1 MSSLVAMEKADE
13 EARDGKIFV
22 FFLEGRSIPMPVNHQ
37 LSKTASQWKIDS
49 REFVNNYDSKWIIKP
64 HDNSHHPGVN
74 LSTDELYELIFLQP
88 GKPTEAGKQHMF
100 ELMKAEL
107 AEFREK
113 PHESTFP
120 DDTHDKCQKTL
131 GQVLEFLESRYNT
144 VYTQLGRNMNA
155 KRGKT
160 LKSRFKIG
168 KKRCP
173 PGCMKRKASR
183 KVSRKRRSTKHK
195 ASRKRK
201 SAKRKSRKSKKKT
214 VKELRADC
222 KAKGLVYDL
231 KSKKCRP
238 SKLQS
243 AKRKVSRKRRSA
255 KRKVS
260 RKRQST
266 KRKVSRKRR
275 SAKRKVSRKKVIGG
289 KMRTIHK
296 SKNPIPYEEDWAKG
310 FVTHVGPGG
319 GGGRNNY
326 TGAKKVPTRRIL
338 DARKKLIDKVYE
350 IHYQLLAIDSYFVYD
365 LISGKIL
372 SPEEWRY
379 PPQFMDRDELK
390 DYVHMATKFLKKE
403 RKKYKHKKSHK
414 FSVGKKRVGK
424 KRVGKKRVGK
434 RARDKSRRHKKDKSR
449 RHKKDKSGRHKKDK
463 SGRHKKKLK
472 FSAGK
477 RTKRKYKK
485 RTKRKYKK
493 RTKQNSRRNRKAP
506 KLKRYG
512 TLTSQEYR
520 NYKFDKS
527 KILRHLNFVVSPT
540 KTDREVLAQVDISRL
555 VKFMGE
561 DDYSLAHTKIYPK
574 YSTDLLAWL
583 LDGVH
588 FSSHLPGDK
597 IIAYHRNPTSYLKY
611 LLETPRSKVITPKL
625 EYTSGIFNIIDG
637 RHRLGFYHFFD
648 IDGLVLVNKEGRRKI
663 KNLGGRKFTSL
674 ERLPGGNKVR
684 SNIKELPKDVSKII
698 NSRIMDIAKEAVKSH
713 KDPLKFIP
721 PQIKGRGE
729 LTQYKKAVKYLQKK
743 HKFSAGNKIPATH
756 EADKNL
762 SKAAKAWRKA
772 SMDCFAENG
781 KATMK
786 IKRLTKKLRKCS
798 RNLTLS
804 RELLKAN
811 EKKTHKFRNGDGEK
825 KPVFNDSKSKELM
838 REYMKAMTNIK
849 KKPVVLYAGTKGWMH
864 HPRGFGTPSDR

>member
-1 MSSLVAMEKADE
+1 
-13 EARDGKIFV
+13 
-22 FFLEGRSIPMPVNHQ
+22 
-37 LSKTASQWKIDS
+37 
-49 REFVNNYDSKWIIKP
+49 
-64 HDNSHHPGVN
+64 
-74 LSTDELYELIFLQP
+74 
-88 GKPTEAGKQHMF
+88 
-100 ELMKAEL
+100 
-107 AEFREK
+107 
-113 PHESTFP
+113 
-120 DDTHDKCQKTL
+120 
-131 GQVLEFLESRYNT
+131 
-144 VYTQLGRNMNA
+144 
-155 KRGKT
+155 
-160 LKSRFKIG
+160 
-168 KKRCP
+168 
-173 PGCMKRKASR
+173 
-183 KVSRKRRSTKHK
+183 
-195 ASRKRK
+195 
-201 SAKRKSRKSKKKT
+201 
-214 VKELRADC
+214 
-222 KAKGLVYDL
+222 
-231 KSKKCRP
+231 
-238 SKLQS
+238 
-243 AKRKVSRKRRSA
+243 
-255 KRKVS
+255 
-260 RKRQST
+260 
-266 KRKVSRKRR
+266 
-275 SAKRKVSRKKVIGG
+275 
-289 KMRTIHK
+289 
-296 SKNPIPYEEDWAKG
+296 
-310 FVTHVGPGG
+310 
-319 GGGRNNY
+319 
-326 TGAKKVPTRRIL
+326 
-338 DARKKLIDKVYE
+338 
-350 IHYQLLAIDSYFVYD
+350 
-365 LISGKIL
+365 
-372 SPEEWRY
+372 
-379 PPQFMDRDELK
+379 MDRDELK

-414 FSVGKKRVGK
+414 FSVDKKRVGK

-449 RHKKDKSGRHKKDK
+449 RHKKDKSR
-463 SGRHKKKLK
+463 RHKKKLK
-472 FSAGK
+472 FSAG
-477 RTKRKYKK
+477 K

-520 NYKFDKS
+520 NYGRKLRRAAKSGVTLDGKKFDKS

-597 IIAYHRNPTSYLKY
+597 SIAYHRNPTSYLKY

-698 NSRIMDIAKEAVKSH
+698 NPRIMDIAKEAVKSH

-811 EKKTHKFRNGDGEK
+811 EKKKSHRFKMFGDSLTRLSKYKDPRSQESIAALQKTMSGINPPYMSLTHCYKRVPGQLG
-825 KPVFNDSKSKELM
+825 KPDPECIRKVNQFNALHGWRLDYGSKMGKPSKGYE
-838 REYMKAMTNIK
+838 
-849 KKPVVLYAGTKGWMH
+849 
-864 HPRGFGTPSDR
+864 

>member
-1 MSSLVAMEKADE
+1 MHKRATQKDKEEKISNVFYE
-13 EARDGKIFV
+13 ER
-22 FFLEGRSIPMPVNHQ
+22 LIPIPVNHR
-37 LSKTASQWKIDS
+37 LSKTASLWKIDRRGWDETLNS
-49 REFVNNYDSKWIIKP
+49 EWTIKP
-64 HDNSHHPGVN
+64 HDYSPHRRAREK

-88 GKPTEAGKQHMF
+88 REPTEREKQQMVVRM
-100 ELMKAEL
+100 ESEL
-107 AEFREK
+107 AEFMRK

-131 GQVLEFLESRYNT
+131 SQVLEFLEHKYNT
-144 VYTQLGRNMNA
+144 VYSQLGRDMNDKRNKKLKA
-155 KRGKT
+155 KPK
-160 LKSRFKIG
+160 LSSSFKIG

-173 PGCMKRKASR
+173 PGCVKKKASR
-183 KVSRKRRSTKHK
+183 KTSRKRRSV
-195 ASRKRK
+195 KRK
-201 SAKRKSRKSKKKT
+201 T
-214 VKELRADC
+214 
-222 KAKGLVYDL
+222 
-231 KSKKCRP
+231 
-238 SKLQS
+238 
-243 AKRKVSRKRRSA
+243 SRKRRSV
-255 KRKVS
+255 KR
-260 RKRQST
+260 
-266 KRKVSRKRR
+266 
-275 SAKRKVSRKKVIGG
+275 SRKKAIGG

-296 SKNPIPYEEDWAKG
+296 SKNPIPYDEDWAEG

-338 DARKKLIDKVYE
+338 DARKKLIDKIYLL
-350 IHYQLLAIDSYFVYD
+350 HDQLVALDSSLVKNMFTGVV
-365 LISGKIL
+365 SN
-372 SPEEWRY
+372 PTEWRD
-379 PPQFMDRDELK
+379 PPQYMDRDVLK
-390 DYVHMATKFLKKE
+390 YYVEMMKADVKSEKQKL
-403 RKKYKHKKSHK
+403 KKSH
-414 FSVGKKRVGK
+414 
-424 KRVGKKRVGK
+424 
-434 RARDKSRRHKKDKSR
+434 
-449 RHKKDKSGRHKKDK
+449 
-463 SGRHKKKLK
+463 K

-485 RTKRKYKK
+485 RTKR
-493 RTKQNSRRNRKAP
+493 NSRRNRKAP

-512 TLTSQEYR
+512 KLTSQEYR
-520 NYKFDKS
+520 NYGRKLRRAAKSGVTLDGVKFDKS

-555 VKFMGE
+555 AKFMGE

-597 IIAYHRNPTSYLKY
+597 SISYHRNPTSYLKY

-637 RHRLGFYHFFD
+637 RHRLGFYHFFN

-663 KNLGGRKFTSL
+663 KNLGGKKFTSF
-674 ERLPGGNKVR
+674 ERLPGGNNAR

-756 EADKNL
+756 EADKEL
-762 SKAAKAWRKA
+762 SKAEIWKKA
-772 SMDCFAENG
+772 SLECFAEKE
-781 KATMK
+781 KA
-786 IKRLTKKLRKCS
+786 KRKVAKLEKELRKCS
-798 RNLTLS
+798 RNLRLS
-804 RELLKAN
+804 QELPKAN
-811 EKKTHKFRNGDGEK
+811 EKKSRKHKFRNGDG
-825 KPVFNDSKSKELM
+825 KENPETFTECWNKHVGPGNVVTAAKDAAL
-838 REYMKAMTNIK
+838 RTCVWKANA
-849 KKPVVLYAGTKGWMH
+849 LRYAQQQAVNPLGLHYPGDPFGKG
-864 HPRGFGTPSDR
+864 RSRR